1 MITIFVLPESSTAAK
16 RAQARGM
23 VDAPRESLFSQ
34 LVRSY
39 KEPYFISLVI
49 VFVMS
54 FGLAEYETVFGLF
67 VDHKFGF
74 DAKDIAFV
82 ITFGSISGAV
92 VQLTIFSWLLNKFG
106 ESKVIAACLLI
117 AGLFICLTLFVSGFW
132 MIVAVTF
139 TVFLAIDI
147 LRPAVG
153 TQMSRMAGENQG
165 FVAGMNSAYTSLGN
179 ILGPVIAGALFDI
192 NINMP
197 YGVAAVVLLLCFMLS
212 LYSRKV
218 LSKAQ
223 AGN

>member
-1 MITIFVLPESSTAAK
+1 
-16 RAQARGM
+16 
-23 VDAPRESLFSQ
+23 
-34 LVRSY
+34 
-39 KEPYFISLVI
+39 
-49 VFVMS
+49 
-54 FGLAEYETVFGLF
+54 
-67 VDHKFGF
+67 
-74 DAKDIAFV
+74 
-82 ITFGSISGAV
+82 
-92 VQLTIFSWLLNKFG
+92 
-106 ESKVIAACLLI
+106 
-117 AGLFICLTLFVSGFW
+117 

-218 LSKAQ
+218 LSKVQ